1 MGWAK
6 NFSVSIHTHDHMY
19 VYTFI
24 FTLNL
29 SFEEMSKV
37 FVLRASFTWTFSTL
51 ALINL
56 AEVKI
61 YCWSDLFEM
70 HLWCNIF
77 CNLTSLFF

>member
-1 MGWAK
+1 
-6 NFSVSIHTHDHMY
+6 
-19 VYTFI
+19 
-24 FTLNL
+24 
-29 SFEEMSKV
+29 MSKV